1 LSQVKER
8 NKGKKKTLKS
18 ENEEENTSM
27 QIQIQKEERNKSVGI
42 EEKRKRE
49 ENKVVEEQNKSY
61 VGKTKSSFVKKQTE
75 IKQTK
80 PKTNVE
86 KQGDSYRG
94 PVQSSN
100 YNDQLMGEQ
109 KKQTRDSHKNNNSK
123 YSSVSTKPS
132 VIKDLNKE
140 IDLDFLPKDV
150 LYNEKTFD
158 ESNKNILAAIEILE
172 KANEKQTRKLIKM
185 CVEGEDFGIN
195 LVIFGIL
202 LNVGML
208 IIRFIMIIFI

>member
-1 LSQVKER
+1 
-8 NKGKKKTLKS
+8 
-18 ENEEENTSM
+18 M

-150 LYNEKTFD
+150 LYNEKTFAFI
-158 ESNKNILAAIEILE
+158 KNILAAIEILE
-172 KANEKQTRKLIKM
+172 KANENKREIDQDVRGGRGFWDKFSNFWNPFK
-185 CVEGEDFGIN
+185 CWHADN
-195 LVIFGIL
+195 
-202 LNVGML
+202 
-208 IIRFIMIIFI
+208 